1 MEFWQEFLRVVIS
14 NGIFAV
20 LFVFLFIWFYALF
33 VFLFFWQLKDSEKRE
48 QAYRATIASLTE
60 RLSDMEKMQDDID
73 EIREILEANEDE
85 RQD

>member
-1 MEFWQEFLRVVIS
+1 MQFWEEFLRVIIS

-20 LFVFLFIWFYALF
+20 LF

-48 QAYRATIASLTE
+48 EAYRQTIAQLTLHLAKME
-60 RLSDMEKMQDDID
+60 RIEQDID
-73 EIREILEANEDE
+73 EIKQFLEAQDDE

>member
-20 LFVFLFIWFYALF
+20 LFVFLF
-33 VFLFFWQLKDSEKRE
+33 FWQLKDSEKRE
-48 QAYRATIASLTE
+48 LSYRATINALTE
-60 RLSDMEKMQDDID
+60 RLSDMQKMQDDID

-85 RQD
+85 KQD